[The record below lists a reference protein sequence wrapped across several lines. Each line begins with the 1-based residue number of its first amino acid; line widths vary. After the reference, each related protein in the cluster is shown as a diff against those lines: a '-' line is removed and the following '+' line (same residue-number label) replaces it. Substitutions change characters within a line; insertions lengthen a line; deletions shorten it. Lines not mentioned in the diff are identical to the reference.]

1 MKFLSKHSKGFTLVE
16 MVVASALVVSVTVAV
31 LVTVAQNIVFTER
44 ADMVYTSSLLAQGR
58 IDALRKFTFQTLYDD
73 PTIGDETEV
82 RIDDEGTIDPDGDYV
97 RTTFVEQH
105 VSGNPYLLRVK
116 VTVDRLEDEQIS
128 KHPVIMET
136 LFADTEV

>member
-1 MKFLSKHSKGFTLVE
+1 MNFASKHSKGFSLVE
-16 MVVASALVVSVTVAV
+16 MVVASAIVVSVTVAV

-73 PTIGDETEV
+73 PTIGNEADI
-82 RIDDEGTIDPDGDYV
+82 RIDDEGVIDPAGEYV
-97 RTTFVEQH
+97 RTTLVEQH

-116 VTVDRLEDEQIS
+116 VTVDRLEEEKKSD
-128 KHPVIMET
+128 HPVIMET